1 MSKLRAL
8 IGAWQEAGAFPES
21 IDDDFDAAWSEDI
34 GPFDGKISELTA
46 GLEGKD
52 DEIKNLIGEL
62 TASKA
67 HNYDLLKQVPATID
81 AEGDSDSDDNNV
93 GDVDA
98 DDGTVND
105 LFEEDVE

>member
-8 IGAWQEAGAFPES
+8 INAWQESGAFPES

-34 GPFDGKISELTA
+34 GPYDGKIGELTA

-52 DEIKNLIGEL
+52 AEIQELIGEL

-67 HNYDLLKQVPATID
+67 HNYDLLKKVPATID
-81 AEGDSDSDDNNV
+81 ADGDSDSDENS
-93 GDVDA
+93 GDDTVD
-98 DDGTVND
+98 GSVND